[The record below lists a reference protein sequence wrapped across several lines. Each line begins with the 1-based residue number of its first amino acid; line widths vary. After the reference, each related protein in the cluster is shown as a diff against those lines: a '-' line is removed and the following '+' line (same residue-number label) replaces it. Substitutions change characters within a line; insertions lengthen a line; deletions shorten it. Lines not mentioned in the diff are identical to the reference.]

1 MDENT
6 TAVTGTEELSAE
18 TLAAFD
24 EGWDDLETPVV
35 TEDAQ
40 EDGEPDTDEP
50 DNDTGSEET
59 EDADADQ
66 QDADGDESGEGSG
79 TEDGTETESESKGD
93 EGESPDQG
101 ETFHLKH
108 LGEEREVN
116 RDEVVQL
123 AQKGLDYDR
132 IRERWDGVKDDLPK
146 LRSYE
151 KFLGELASSRGGN
164 IEALM
169 DETMTQILINRA
181 KAKGE
186 ELSPSAAAAQAVRM
200 RMEFGNTRGETAEQE
215 DETFGAEGGIKPGR
229 PDSNEM
235 VNRFLKEYPTVM
247 AQDIPKEV
255 WDEVNRNGGDLLQAY
270 RGWENKKLTEDN
282 KRLQKELEAAKQAQ
296 KNKER
301 STGSTKSVGSNAG
314 RRSAFDEGW
323 DAEF

>member
-1 MDENT
+1 MEENT
-6 TAVTGTEELSAE
+6 TAVTGTEELTAE

-40 EDGEPDTDEP
+40 DDGEPDTDGP
-50 DNDTGSEET
+50 DNDTGSGET

-93 EGESPDQG
+93 EGESPDQS

-108 LGEEREVN
+108 LGEERSVN

-132 IRERWDGVKDDLPK
+132 IRERWDGVKNDIPR

-151 KFLGELASSRGGN
+151 KFLTDLASSRGGN

-200 RMEFGNTRGETAEQE
+200 RMESGNTRGYD
-215 DETFGAEGGIKPGR
+215 DEATEAGASGAEGEPGGR
-229 PDSNEM
+229 PDANEM
-235 VNRFLKEYPTVM
+235 VNRFLAEYPTVR
-247 AQDIPKEV
+247 AENIPKEV

-270 RGWENKKLTEDN
+270 RGYENKKLAEEN
-282 KRLQKELEAAKQAQ
+282 RRLQKELESAKQQQ
-296 KNKER
+296 KNKAR
-301 STGSTKSVGSNAG
+301 STGSTKSVGSA
-314 RRSAFDEGW
+314 ATIDPFDAGW